1 MTVFQRSG
9 GQIIVLSLLM
19 GLVMTVLPLP
29 VWAQLL
35 RPEWA
40 ALILIYWCMAL
51 PQRVGVTVAWTV
63 GLLQDV
69 LQGFLLGAHALAFC
83 IVAFL
88 TLKLHQRIRVFP
100 LWQQA
105 MSILLLLLI
114 IRLILLWI
122 RGLSGRPVVADWQ
135 YWLPALTG
143 TIVWPLVFVCLRE
156 IRRRFRVQ

>member
-1 MTVFQRSG
+1 MTVPQHSAGRV
-9 GQIIVLSLLM
+9 ILLSLLM
-19 GLVMTVLPLP
+19 GLVMTILPLP
-29 VWAQLL
+29 AWAHPL
-35 RPEWA
+35 RPEWT

-51 PQRVGVTVAWTV
+51 PQRVGVTAAWTV

-69 LQGFLLGAHALAFC
+69 LQGFLLGAHALAFG

-88 TLKLHQRIRVFP
+88 TLKLHQRIRVLP

-105 MSILLLLLI
+105 MSIFLLLLI

-122 RGLSGRPVVADWQ
+122 RGLSGHPVADWE

-143 TIVWPLVFVCLRE
+143 TALWPLVFLCLRE

>member
-1 MTVFQRSG
+1 M
-9 GQIIVLSLLM
+9 
-19 GLVMTVLPLP
+19 
-29 VWAQLL
+29 WAKSL
-35 RPEWA
+35 RPEWT

-69 LQGFLLGAHALAFC
+69 LQGFLLGSHALAFG
-83 IVAFL
+83 IAAFL

-105 MSILLLLLI
+105 LSTLLLLLVI
-114 IRLILLWI
+114 QLILLWV
-122 RGLSGRPVVADWQ
+122 RGLSGHPDADWQ

-143 TIVWPLVFVCLRE
+143 TALWPPLFLGLRA
-156 IRRRFRVQ
+156 IRRRFQVQ

>member
-1 MTVFQRSG
+1 MTVPQHSAGRV
-9 GQIIVLSLLM
+9 ILLSLLM
-19 GLVMTVLPLP
+19 GLVMTILPLP
-29 VWAQLL
+29 AWANPL
-35 RPEWA
+35 RPEWT

-51 PQRVGVTVAWTV
+51 PQRVGVTVAWAV

-69 LQGFLLGAHALAFC
+69 LQGFLLGAHALAFG

-88 TLKLHQRIRVFP
+88 TLKLHQRIRVLP

-105 MSILLLLLI
+105 MSIFLLLLI

-122 RGLSGRPVVADWQ
+122 RGLSGRPVADWE

-143 TIVWPLVFVCLRE
+143 TALWPLVFLCLRE
-156 IRRRFRVQ
+156 IRRRFRMQ

>member
-1 MTVFQRSG
+1 MTVLQHSAGR
-9 GQIIVLSLLM
+9 IILLSLLM
-19 GLVMTVLPLP
+19 GLVMTILPLP
-29 VWAQLL
+29 VWADPL
-35 RPEWA
+35 RPEWT
-40 ALILIYWCMAL
+40 ALILIYWSMAL

-69 LQGFLLGAHALAFC
+69 LQGFLLGAHALAFG

-122 RGLSGRPVVADWQ
+122 RGLSGRPGADWE

-143 TIVWPLVFVCLRE
+143 TALWPLVFLCLRE

>member
-1 MTVFQRSG
+1 M
-9 GQIIVLSLLM
+9 ILLSLLA
-19 GLVMTVLPLP
+19 GLVLTVLPLP
-29 VWAQLL
+29 MWARPL
-35 RPEWA
+35 RPEWT

-69 LQGFLLGAHALAFC
+69 LQGFLLGAHALAFGV
-83 IVAFL
+83 VAFL

-105 MSILLLLLI
+105 LSTLLLLLV
-114 IRLILLWI
+114 IRLILLWV
-122 RGLSGRPVVADWQ
+122 RGLSGQPGADWQ

-143 TIVWPLVFVCLRE
+143 TALWPPLFLGLRAV
-156 IRRRFRVQ
+156 RRRFQVQ